1 MGGREEGPS
10 GLGLFPTLQ
19 GCPGFQPIKLI
30 EKLPWAEKEQAW
42 DMWAGSQETL
52 LGLWHD
58 YIFNNLY
65 LEGQGP
71 CSATQEQRKL
81 HVPGTPRRVM

>member
-1 MGGREEGPS
+1 
-10 GLGLFPTLQ
+10 
-19 GCPGFQPIKLI
+19 
-30 EKLPWAEKEQAW
+30 
-42 DMWAGSQETL
+42 MWAGSQETL